1 VSRPLLLLGVVY
13 VLIAALVMP
22 GSLLAAEEAPQK
34 DQGYAQG
41 AASSGQPADG
51 AGEATAEVQRAARE
65 PPASGSPPSGSAPA
79 EQPAESQTRSL
90 ARAAASGTVVIRD
103 FEFAPRSITV
113 NAGDTVTWANN
124 GPSPH
129 SATANDGS
137 FDTGVFGERRSR
149 SHRFVEA
156 GTFTYYCRP
165 HPFMKG
171 SVTVRGAS
179 SGGGGGADPDAKAGA
194 SAGAAEGS
202 SAGAGGSDAQ
212 GGSQGSDAQG
222 GSQGAG
228 GRKGAR
234 LPASGA
240 DAEILAGLGLAMLA
254 LGTAMRRR
262 TARGGA

>member
-1 VSRPLLLLGVVY
+1 MSRPLLLLGVVY

-22 GSLLAAEEAPQK
+22 GSLLAAEEGPQK
-34 DQGYAQG
+34 AQG
-41 AASSGQPADG
+41 DAQAATATGQPADG
-51 AGEATAEVQRAARE
+51 AGEATAEVQRAAGE
-65 PPASGSPPSGSAPA
+65 PPASGSSPGGGTPA
-79 EQPAESQTRSL
+79 EQPPGSQTRSL

-129 SATANDGS
+129 SATANNGS

-149 SHRFVEA
+149 SHRFEEA

-165 HPFMKG
+165 HPSMKG

-179 SGGGGGADPDAKAGA
+179 AGDGGGADSDAEAGA
-194 SAGAAEGS
+194 SS
-202 SAGAGGSDAQ
+202 GAGEGGSGAGEGGSGGATGSDAQ
-212 GGSQGSDAQG
+212 GGSE
-222 GSQGAG
+222 GAG
-228 GRKGAR
+228 GRQGAR

-240 DAEILAGLGLAMLA
+240 EAGILAGLGLAMLA

>member
-22 GSLLAAEEAPQK
+22 GSLLAAEEAPDK
-34 DQGYAQG
+34 AQGDTQG
-41 AASSGQPADG
+41 AASSGQQAEG
-51 AGEATAEVQRAARE
+51 AGEANAEVQRAAGE
-65 PPASGSPPSGSAPA
+65 PPASGSPPSGGAPA
-79 EQPAESQTRSL
+79 EQPAETRSL

-179 SGGGGGADPDAKAGA
+179 SGGGGSADSDAKAGA
-194 SAGAAEGS
+194 SSDAAEGS

-240 DAEILAGLGLAMLA
+240 DAGILAGLGLAMLA